1 MSGKV
6 VHFEIPL
13 DDVERG
19 RRFFVE
25 AFGWTL
31 DPLPEMDY
39 TLVGT
44 VPLNES
50 GMPAEAGAI
59 NGGMFPRSAESPRSA
74 PVITIDV
81 EDIDATLEKIESLG
95 GSTVVPRMPVG
106 EMGYTAYFKDTEGN
120 VLGLWQDAA
129 LTQDTAGQ

>member
-19 RRFFVE
+19 RRFFAE

-31 DPLPEMDY
+31 DPVPEMDY
-39 TLVGT
+39 TRVGT

-50 GMPAEAGAI
+50 GMPTEAGAI
-59 NGGMFPRSAESPRSA
+59 NGGCSC
-74 PVITIDV
+74 
-81 EDIDATLEKIESLG
+81 
-95 GSTVVPRMPVG
+95 
-106 EMGYTAYFKDTEGN
+106 
-120 VLGLWQDAA
+120 AA
-129 LTQDTAGQ
+129 LSHRVRHR